1 MQSLINKLFNGNAT
15 AECEKLIDSATY
27 ERNAKLDD
35 AEKRETKLVNALND
49 EQKKL
54 FNEWRTAQD
63 GIWCDEVDLAYE
75 RGFKTG
81 ALLMVEIYDIKL

>member
-1 MQSLINKLFNGNAT
+1 MQGIINKLFNGDAP
-15 AECEKLIDSATY
+15 ESEKLIDSAIY
-27 ERNAKLDD
+27 KRNAKLDD
-35 AEKRETKLVNALND
+35 AQKRETKLVNALSD
-49 EQKKL
+49 EQKRL

-81 ALLMVEIYDIKL
+81 ALLMIEVHNINF